1 MDFVKKIGSWFWGL
15 KRRYKALVILA
26 ILLTVQKINLELTPE
41 WERQK
46 YDSAELYEESV
57 KGGFDNRY
65 VFERAKAQGIS
76 TQAEW
81 DAFQEQQRLEQE
93 RKAEEERLAAEAEK
107 QRLLAERDALT
118 SPDWQPTDKMPK
130 EWGRMH
136 RTDSVAKE
144 KGRCFFQG
152 PETNVM
158 FHYTNP
164 EKGLWYLL
172 SNFPPPPG
180 VSYGTMRTAV
190 VVEMKKV
197 WVSSKNPNLY
207 LSIDSNGTFGID
219 LIEDGFTVGQNKTLD
234 GQPWSLAANIMT
246 KYNAADYRRWAV
258 DVNNSEPY
266 QSQPNEMCPPETYAN
281 WLDVRFELKGTRS
294 GTATLRQIMR

>member
-26 ILLTVQKINLELTPE
+26 ILLPVQKINLELTPE

-152 PETNVM
+152 PETYVM
-158 FHYTNP
+158 FQYTNP
-164 EKGLWYLL
+164 EKGLWYLF
-172 SNFPPPPG
+172 SNFPPP
-180 VSYGTMRTAV
+180 A
-190 VVEMKKV
+190 K
-197 WVSSKNPNLY
+197 
-207 LSIDSNGTFGID
+207 
-219 LIEDGFTVGQNKTLD
+219 
-234 GQPWSLAANIMT
+234 
-246 KYNAADYRRWAV
+246 
-258 DVNNSEPY
+258 
-266 QSQPNEMCPPETYAN
+266 C
-281 WLDVRFELKGTRS
+281 
-294 GTATLRQIMR
+294 